1 MDMMLLVQGACCSN
15 QWLAA
20 VLLSLCCL
28 LPSCLPAGQSV
39 DFPWAA
45 VDNMMVR
52 KGDTA
57 VLRLVP
63 LYEDKADTRNFCLP
77 REDTARRQP
86 SAVQGE
92 ASPDTNHAGTLILNF
107 QSPELCYL
115 EDGASKGAWLNRSS
129 IIFAGGDKWS
139 VDPRVSIS
147 TLNKRDYS
155 LQIQNVDVTDDGPY
169 TCSVQTQHTPR
180 TMQVH
185 LTVQGTWMNLETIIL
200 SKLTQE
206 QKTKHCMFTLIVPPK
221 IYDIS
226 NDMTINEGTN
236 VTLTC
241 LATGK
246 PEPSISWRHISPS
259 AKPFENG
266 QYLDIYG
273 ITRDQAGEYECSA
286 ENDVSFPDVK
296 KVKVVVNFAPTIQE
310 IKSGTVTP
318 GRSGL
323 IRCEGAGV
331 PPPAFEW
338 YKGEKKLFNG
348 QQGIIIQNFST
359 RSILTVTNV
368 TQEHFGNYTC
378 VAANKLGTTNAS
390 LPLNQI
396 IEPTTSSPVTSPGQ
410 YPHTFSKYVW
420 VLFPL
425 NKTFS
430 SL

>member
-39 DFPWAA
+39 DFPWAT

-57 VLRLVP
+57 VLR
-63 LYEDKADTRNFCLP
+63 
-77 REDTARRQP
+77 
-86 SAVQGE
+86 
-92 ASPDTNHAGTLILNF
+92 
-107 QSPELCYL
+107 CYL

-185 LTVQGTWMNLETIIL
+185 LTVQ
-200 SKLTQE
+200 
-206 QKTKHCMFTLIVPPK
+206 VPPK

-226 NDMTINEGTN
+226 SDMTINEGTN

-259 AKPFENG
+259 AKSFENG

-286 ENDVSFPDVK
+286 ENDVSFSDVK

-310 IKSGTVTP
+310 IKSGTVIP

-396 IEPTTSSPVTSPGQ
+396 IEPTTSSPVTSPAPSTAQ
-410 YPHTFSKYVW
+410 YGITGSAD
-420 VLFPL
+420 VLFSCWYL
-425 NKTFS
+425 VLTLS
-430 SL
+430 SFTSIFYLKNAILQ

>member
-28 LPSCLPAGQSV
+28 LPSCLPAGQSL
-39 DFPWAA
+39 DLPWAA
-45 VDNMMVR
+45 VHNMMVR

-57 VLRLVP
+57 VLR
-63 LYEDKADTRNFCLP
+63 
-77 REDTARRQP
+77 
-86 SAVQGE
+86 
-92 ASPDTNHAGTLILNF
+92 
-107 QSPELCYL
+107 CYL

-185 LTVQGTWMNLETIIL
+185 LTVQ
-200 SKLTQE
+200 
-206 QKTKHCMFTLIVPPK
+206 VPPK

-226 NDMTINEGTN
+226 SDMTINEGTN

-259 AKPFENG
+259 GKAEKYQCCSCCSISSCNLTCSESKPFENG

-296 KVKVVVNFAPTIQE
+296 KVKIVVNFAPTIQE
-310 IKSGTVTP
+310 IKSGTVAP

-331 PPPAFEW
+331 PPPTFEW
-338 YKGEKKLFNG
+338 YKGEKKLFSG

-378 VAANKLGTTNAS
+378 VAVNKLGTTNAS
-390 LPLNQI
+390 LPLN
-396 IEPTTSSPVTSPGQ
+396 PPSTAQ
-410 YPHTFSKYVW
+410 YGITGSAD
-420 VLFPL
+420 VLFSCWYL
-425 NKTFS
+425 VLTLS
-430 SL
+430 SFTSLFYLKNAILQ

>member
-57 VLRLVP
+57 VLR
-63 LYEDKADTRNFCLP
+63 
-77 REDTARRQP
+77 
-86 SAVQGE
+86 
-92 ASPDTNHAGTLILNF
+92 
-107 QSPELCYL
+107 CYL

-185 LTVQGTWMNLETIIL
+185 LTVQ
-200 SKLTQE
+200 
-206 QKTKHCMFTLIVPPK
+206 VPPK

-259 AKPFENG
+259 
-266 QYLDIYG
+266 
-273 ITRDQAGEYECSA
+273 
-286 ENDVSFPDVK
+286 V
-296 KVKVVVNFAPTIQE
+296 APTIQE
-310 IKSGTVTP
+310 IKSGTVAP

-378 VAANKLGTTNAS
+378 VAVNKLGTTNAS
-390 LPLNQI
+390 LPL
-396 IEPTTSSPVTSPGQ
+396 SPPSTAQ
-410 YPHTFSKYVW
+410 YGITGSAE
-420 VLFPL
+420 VLFSCWYL
-425 NKTFS
+425 VLTLS
-430 SL
+430 SFTSLFYLKNAILQ

>member
-57 VLRLVP
+57 VLR
-63 LYEDKADTRNFCLP
+63 
-77 REDTARRQP
+77 
-86 SAVQGE
+86 
-92 ASPDTNHAGTLILNF
+92 
-107 QSPELCYL
+107 CYL